1 MASISLENVTVDFP
15 IYATQR
21 SFRKQLFRAATG
33 GLIHRRGPG
42 EKSTVVRALDGV
54 SLKIEHGDRIGLIC
68 HNGAGKSTLLRVLA
82 GVYAPT
88 KGRIDVQGKVS
99 PLFSASPG
107 IDYDGTGYENIIT
120 CGMFL
125 GMSREEI
132 AEKTPDIEDFCE
144 LGEYL
149 SLPMRIYSS
158 GMMTRFAFALAT
170 TIDPG
175 ILLLDEGIGAG
186 DARFAER
193 ANKRIGALIDR
204 SHILV
209 LASHSDTMIQ
219 SMCNKAAL
227 MTKGQV
233 VATGPVDE
241 VLKLYHQSIAEPSSL
256 TAGNIQELASI
267 A

>member
-1 MASISLENVTVDFP
+1 
-15 IYATQR
+15 
-21 SFRKQLFRAATG
+21 
-33 GLIHRRGPG
+33 
-42 EKSTVVRALDGV
+42 
-54 SLKIEHGDRIGLIC
+54 
-68 HNGAGKSTLLRVLA
+68 
-82 GVYAPT
+82 
-88 KGRIDVQGKVS
+88 
-99 PLFSASPG
+99 
-107 IDYDGTGYENIIT
+107 
-120 CGMFL
+120 
-125 GMSREEI
+125 
-132 AEKTPDIEDFCE
+132 
-144 LGEYL
+144 
-149 SLPMRIYSS
+149 
-158 GMMTRFAFALAT
+158 MMTRFAFALAT